1 MKPPDNDAIKGYI
14 EATPLGDIQ
23 RILGSKA
30 IDWSDDTCL
39 DTKAYIMACL
49 SEIAYLCVPGYALK
63 NRDRYLIVPSRAL
76 AALNGDDASFGLA
89 EIGCYLLGIGVR
101 LWARPGLEATGVV
114 NAGIAHLGNY
124 VFVVFYLPD
133 FTVIVVRGTA
143 PVLNDVL
150 IDLNEAMEKVNGHG
164 YHAGFYGESKKA
176 LPDLMASVTS
186 NNQPLYFTGHSLG
199 GAVAGILPQIWTG
212 TQKVMTPYT
221 FASPRF
227 GDAWAAHPTLHPVYA
242 YVRARDPIPH
252 IPLESSGFQSAGFP
266 LRMIPP
272 TDEWLSGIDLVRL
285 RPKAHSI
292 EGYRTLLGDEIH
304 SPHFAPLVYF
314 DELKARL
321 TKDDLE
327 GLRNEIRWRP

>member
-1 MKPPDNDAIKGYI
+1 MKAPDNDKIKGYI
-14 EATPLGDIQ
+14 EATPLGEVQ
-23 RILGSKA
+23 RMIGSKA
-30 IDWSDDTCL
+30 IDWGDDTCL

-101 LWARPGLEATGVV
+101 LWARPGLEATGLV
-114 NAGIAHLGNY
+114 NTGIAHLGNY

-150 IDLNEAMEKVNGHG
+150 IDVDERMLVVKGHG
-164 YHAGFYGESKKA
+164 YHAGFYQESMKA
-176 LPDLMASVTS
+176 LPDLLASVTS
-186 NNQPLYFTGHSLG
+186 DKLPLYFTGHSLG

-212 TQKVMTPYT
+212 TQTVMTPYT

-227 GDAWAAHPTLHPVYA
+227 CNEKAADPVSHPVYA
-242 YVRARDPIPH
+242 YVQARDPVPH
-252 IPLESSGFQSAGFP
+252 VPLESSGFRSAGWP
-266 LRMIPP
+266 PRMIPP
-272 TDEWLSGIDLVRL
+272 SDEWLSGIDLVGLRL
-285 RPKAHSI
+285 SAHSI

-314 DELKARL
+314 EELKRRL

-327 GLRNEIRWRP
+327 GLRNEIRWQP